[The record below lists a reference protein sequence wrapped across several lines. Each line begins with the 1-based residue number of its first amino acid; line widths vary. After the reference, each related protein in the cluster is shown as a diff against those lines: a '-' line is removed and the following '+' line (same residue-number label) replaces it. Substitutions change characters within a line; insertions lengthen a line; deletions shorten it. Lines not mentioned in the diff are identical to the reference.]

1 MKKLKQ
7 IFYLGMCLFL
17 TATSVTA
24 QSPMLE
30 KDYEISRKAKKG
42 YLGRVEKLEDGKFDM
57 IYILKGTN
65 NRRIKSEIYHYDKDA
80 NLLGVEKD
88 EIELDKARKKWKW
101 FSFKGDYFITNAVSA
116 SANMMGDLVFKKK
129 KITGYYNW
137 WKGRYDRS
145 SKMLDKVKP
154 RGDGGKKL
162 KFFGG
167 AYEIERDST
176 ILVMSYDADQAK
188 EKMGTTYKL
197 IKADNNLN
205 LTFLPDVVFPHAV
218 TCVFS
223 KPLVDD
229 ESETIDNDDMPR
241 DWILI
246 YAPSDAFGKS
256 ARAEDPSLFELLR
269 ISPEGNIKER
279 FQFKAPTVGWRILDA
294 YEKEG
299 SVLLYGM
306 GSGKDTKFVN
316 KIFKTQMVPTTS
328 NSASEQAATN
338 TGGGFGMLMGSSDIG
353 ITQEAIDTQ
362 MDLMKFNSFVFTKIK
377 SGKVEYAKITEID
390 EVNEKATCP
399 PDMKKPLKFDGNKF
413 TVSNVSFLKDNSV
426 VLSFQD
432 FKTNKAGNIYKGMYM
447 LHFDEMGSLVKNYTV
462 TLDQKNKKGFFNN
475 SPLTSDMVP
484 ARSYVYQTDDS
495 GKLNWVMHIVKAI
508 DVDTDVSTNYS
519 FSGASSTTTTKTYT
533 PLYSIQYGVI
543 DLKNKTASD
552 FKTLG
557 EDEKRKFYLYPSN
570 NYLHHGNFM
579 YFFSETTRGDKML
592 ISRLPLE

>member
-1 MKKLKQ
+1 MKKLTQ
-7 IFYLGMCLFL
+7 LFYVGICFL
-17 TATSVTA
+17 VTVTTVMA
-24 QSPMLE
+24 QNPMLE

-42 YLGRVEKLEDGKFDM
+42 YLGRIEKLEDGKFDM
-57 IYILKGTN
+57 IFILKGTN
-65 NRRIKSEIYHYDKDA
+65 NRRIKSEIYHFDKDA

-88 EIELDKARKKWKW
+88 EQELDKVKKRWKW

-137 WKGRYDRS
+137 WKGKYDRS

-162 KFFGG
+162 KFLGG

-176 ILVMSYDADQAK
+176 ILVMSYDADQPK
-188 EKMGTTYKL
+188 EKLGTTYKL

-205 LTFLPDVVFPHAV
+205 LNFLPDVVFPHAV

-223 KPLVDD
+223 KPLLDE

-241 DWILI
+241 DWILV
-246 YAPSDAFGKS
+246 YAPTDAFGKS
-256 ARAEDPSLFELLR
+256 ARAEDPSLFEMLR
-269 ISPEGNIKER
+269 ITPEGSIKER

-294 YEKEG
+294 YEKDG

-306 GSGKDTKFVN
+306 GAGKENKFVN

-328 NSASEQAATN
+328 NSADEQSATN
-338 TGGGFGMLMGSSDIG
+338 TGGGLGMLMGKNDIG
-353 ITQEAIDTQ
+353 VTQEVIDGQ
-362 MDLMKFNSFVFTKIK
+362 MDLMKFNSFVFAKIRNQ
-377 SGKVEYAKITEID
+377 KVEFAKITEID
-390 EVNEKATCP
+390 EVNEKSTCP

-413 TVSNVSFLKDNSV
+413 TVSNVNFLTDNSV

-432 FKTNKAGNIYKGMYM
+432 FKTTKAGNIYKGMYM
-447 LHFDEMGSLVKNYTV
+447 LHFDPTGNLIKNYTV

-484 ARSYVYQTDDS
+484 AKSFVYQAGDPT
-495 GKLNWVMHIVKAI
+495 KLNWVMHIVKAI
-508 DVDTDVSTNYS
+508 DVDTDVSSNYG
-519 FSGASSTTTTKTYT
+519 FSGTTTTVTKTYT

-570 NYLHHGNFM
+570 NYLQHGSYI

-592 ISRLPLE
+592 VSRLPLE